1 MANSVMDQRIFKMG
15 LDTEAVS
22 LYLLCC
28 SLVDESLHIS
38 SKHIGERWT
47 GNAEQLS
54 TSMHTLIQRNIL
66 RQVMTDGKT
75 TVYTLLDPDGW
86 RAW

>member
-1 MANSVMDQRIFKMG
+1 MADSVMDQRIFKMG

-38 SKHIGERWT
+38 NKYIGERWT

-54 TSMHTLIQRNIL
+54 KSIHTLIQRNIL

-75 TVYTLLDPDGW
+75 TVYMLLDPDGW